1 MNYWYVGMG
10 LLAALIVVTG
20 VFAFRMEKKQ
30 QEIRKSNPGYSPGY
44 WQGRGMAIGI
54 ALGCGVGVALHNIA
68 IGAGLGA
75 ALGAALGTASEKKH
89 KDEIRPPTEEER
101 ALKRQKMM
109 FVLAM
114 IVVGLLV
121 FVLVYLKN
129 KSLQ

>member
-1 MNYWYVGMG
+1 MNSWYVVMG
-10 LLAALIVVTG
+10 LLAALIVVIG

-30 QEIRKSNPGYSPGY
+30 QEIRKSNPGYPPGY

-68 IGAGLGA
+68 IGAGVGA
-75 ALGAALGTASEKKH
+75 AFGAALGTASEKKH
-89 KDEIRPPTEEER
+89 KDEIRPHTKEER
-101 ALKRQKMM
+101 ALKRQKMV
-109 FVLAM
+109 FALAI
-114 IVVGLLV
+114 IVAAMLA